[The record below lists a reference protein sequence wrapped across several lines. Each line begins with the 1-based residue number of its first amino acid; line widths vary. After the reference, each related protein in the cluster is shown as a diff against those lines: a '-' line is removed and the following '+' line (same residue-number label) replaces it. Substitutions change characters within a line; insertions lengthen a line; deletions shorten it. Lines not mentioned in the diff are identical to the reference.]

1 MFAFQT
7 LLSKIQLAKP
17 TDFGDLFNDSIVLF
31 KKVWFQGLLLQLLSI
46 LIMMP
51 FIISFYIPY
60 FRLALENYV
69 GSLNQILGLLSVS
82 LTNSN
87 T

>member
-31 KKVWFQGLLLQLLSI
+31 KKSPGFKDFCYNCSQ
-46 LIMMP
+46 
-51 FIISFYIPY
+51 F
-60 FRLALENYV
+60 
-69 GSLNQILGLLSVS
+69 
-82 LTNSN
+82 
-87 T
+87 